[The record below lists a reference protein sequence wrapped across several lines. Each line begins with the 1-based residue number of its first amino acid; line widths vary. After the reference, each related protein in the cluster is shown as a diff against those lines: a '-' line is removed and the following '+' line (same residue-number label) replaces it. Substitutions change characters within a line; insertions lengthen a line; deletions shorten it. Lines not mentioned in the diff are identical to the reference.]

1 MNMVLRVI
9 YTYIKNVQLLENGV
23 MGRSLMTLMVSAF
36 GGFGLYTEINEPLPA
51 NYIKKNPIVVYTV
64 RGKELVS
71 DYLTIKIV

>member
-1 MNMVLRVI
+1 
-9 YTYIKNVQLLENGV
+9 